1 MTLGGQRYQKL
12 RLFRSLCTYMDQG
25 PGFETLEMA
34 SAAGKR
40 IVEPDSEL
48 YNPHAPVLSPEE
60 EKATQEILNSPVVRF
75 LLWWDKHDFM
85 TRLEQWA
92 YRRALRRPRKHP
104 WPEVVLE
111 RCRPDGPT
119 TRLVDIEMLHEAR
132 KSEETS
138 EAPVEPAPEIPAP
151 ESTEA
156 RIAAHRERIRAARA
170 AKIQSR
176 KSFKTAPADGEC

>member
-1 MTLGGQRYQKL
+1 
-12 RLFRSLCTYMDQG
+12 
-25 PGFETLEMA
+25 
-34 SAAGKR
+34 
-40 IVEPDSEL
+40 EPDSEL
-48 YNPHAPVLSPEE
+48 YNPHAPVLSPEEE

-92 YRRALRRPRKHP
+92 YRRALRRPRKHA

-119 TRLVDIEMLHEAR
+119 TRLVDIELTPEVQQTQTMT
-132 KSEETS
+132 K
-138 EAPVEPAPEIPAP
+138 APPTPAPDALSPAP
-151 ESTEA
+151 DSTEA